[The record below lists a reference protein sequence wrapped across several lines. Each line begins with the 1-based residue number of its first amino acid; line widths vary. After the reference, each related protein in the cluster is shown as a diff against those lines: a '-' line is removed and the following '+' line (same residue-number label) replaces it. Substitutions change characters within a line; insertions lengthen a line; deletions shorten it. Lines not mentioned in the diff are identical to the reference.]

1 MSCEG
6 LMLWQIFRSSLFNC
20 GWSLAQEYHVLVFVL
35 VLVFALVFCFV
46 LVLVLVLVL
55 IFSNVLSLY
64 QESSVLVFFVA

>member
-46 LVLVLVLVL
+46 LVLVLV
-55 IFSNVLSLY
+55 FSNVLSLY
-64 QESSVLVFFVA
+64 QESSVLVFFKSLP